1 MNINNKDLDL
11 YIENALSEAWY
22 SPKKLI
28 NKGIELG
35 RNAGSTVS
43 NTVKKATQRPGQTAQ
58 NMQNVAKKQE
68 EVVKDIKMEPKPK
81 PVSQPQPQPQPQPK
95 VEPQPEEK
103 PSMIKDTFTKATGI
117 PTRKINPQQFGEITK
132 NAQERMTNYINGV
145 ENNYKAALDTLNTK
159 YEKND
164 PMYTATLKA
173 LEFRKNTQ
181 ISYANRSY
189 NTTALD
195 AARSAG
201 IEVPPEI
208 QNSIS
213 KFGTLRSTYGAYA
226 GGAALAYGGYK
237 ALSNNDKK

>member
-1 MNINNKDLDL
+1 MNINDKKLDL
-11 YIENALSEAWY
+11 YIEKALSEAWY
-22 SPKKLI
+22 NPKELI

-35 RNAGSTVS
+35 KSAGSTVS
-43 NTVKKATQRPGQTAQ
+43 NAVKKVTQRPGQTAQ
-58 NMQNVAKKQE
+58 NMQDVAKQQE
-68 EVVKDIKMEPKPK
+68 KEVVKNIKTEPKP
-81 PVSQPQPQPQPQPK
+81 QPTPEPK
-95 VEPQPEEK
+95 PQPEANAQTQEK

-117 PTRKINPQQFGEITK
+117 PTRQISQQQFGEITK

-145 ENNYKAALDTLNTK
+145 ENNYKTALETLNSK
-159 YEKND
+159 YEKDD
-164 PMYTATLKA
+164 PMYIATLKA
-173 LEFRKNTQ
+173 LDFRKNAQ
-181 ISYANRSY
+181 IAYANRSY

-226 GGAALAYGGYK
+226 GGTALAYGGYK